1 MSRRRI
7 LVTSALPY
15 VNADLH
21 IGHLTEHIQ
30 TDVWRRFQRLR
41 GHEIRY
47 FCGDD
52 THGTATMLRA
62 QKEGR
67 PPEDLLA
74 EMQRAHEADLNAF
87 GVFYDRFSHTHSD
100 ANRALVAE
108 MWQALRTAGCIDE
121 RDVTQLFDPE
131 AGIFLA
137 DRFVVG
143 GCPRCKAPGQYGD
156 NCEVCGATYAPSD
169 LIDPKSAIS
178 GAVPELRTHRHLF
191 VRLEPFHDFL
201 AEWTETPGKVPPETA
216 NWLRNTF
223 LAAPLRDWDVSR
235 PAPYFGFEIPDS
247 PGNYF
252 YVWLDAPVG
261 YIAATKEWCDANGD
275 SLARWWNDPGC
286 EIHHFIGKDIAY
298 FHTLFWPA
306 MLKTAGYSLPT
317 AVHVHGFLTVNG
329 EKLSK
334 RKGTAIF
341 ARTYLDHLSP
351 EYLRY
356 YLASKLSARVDD
368 VDLNFDELIAKV
380 NADLVGKVVNLASRT
395 ARFVKGRALPAVYP
409 SARDG
414 GLFAAG
420 AAAGAELAEA
430 YESLDTSRAMRTI
443 MALADRANEFVEA
456 QAPWNLKKDPAKDGE
471 LLEVCAIALNLFR
484 QITIYL
490 APVLPRFAE
499 ESARLLSLEDA
510 AHWEDAA
517 KPVVGKTVAEFR
529 PLMERVDP
537 AKVEALLAAARAMSD
552 EATGSV
558 AGSAGPAGA
567 AEAIG
572 DGAGANAAEGEAFAG
587 DPLAPECSIDDF
599 TKIDLRIARIVSA
612 KAVPKADKLLEL
624 EISLGGGERRTIF
637 AGIKAAYDPETL
649 VGRLTVVVANLAP
662 RKMKFGVSEGMVL
675 AAGAGGSDLFILGP
689 DSGAKPGQRIR

>member
-30 TDVWRRFQRLR
+30 TDIWRRFQTLR

-62 QKEGR
+62 QKENR

-87 GVFYDRFSHTHSD
+87 GVFYDRFSNTHSD

-108 MWQALRTAGCIDE
+108 FWQALRGAGCIDE
-121 RDVTQLFDPE
+121 RDVTQLYDPQ

-143 GCPRCKAPGQYGD
+143 GCPRCQAPGQYGD
-156 NCEVCGATYAPSD
+156 NCEVCGATYEPSE
-169 LIDPKSAIS
+169 LVDPKSAIS

-191 VRLEPFHDFL
+191 VRLEPFHAFL
-201 AEWTETPGKVPPETA
+201 AEWTQTPGKVPPETA

-247 PGNYF
+247 PGNFF

-275 SLARWWNDPGC
+275 SLERWWKDPDC

-356 YLASKLSARVDD
+356 YFASKLSARVDD
-368 VDLNFDELIAKV
+368 IDLHFEEFVAKV

-395 ARFVKGRALPAVYP
+395 ARFVKGRALPATYP
-409 SARDG
+409 ATRDG

-420 AAAGAELAEA
+420 VAVGAELAEA

-443 MALADRANEFVEA
+443 MGLADRANEFVEA

-484 QITIYL
+484 QITVYL

-499 ESARLLSLEDA
+499 ESARLLSLAGETRWADA
-510 AHWEDAA
+510 AQ
-517 KPVVGKTVAEFR
+517 PVVGQTVAEFR

-552 EATGSV
+552 EATGGA
-558 AGSAGPAGA
+558 AGSAASADAGA
-567 AEAIG
+567 A
-572 DGAGANAAEGEAFAG
+572 GAANEDGEAFAG
-587 DPLAPECSIDDF
+587 EPLAPECSIDDF
-599 TKIDLRIARIVSA
+599 GKVDLRIARIVSA

-624 EISLGGGERRTIF
+624 EVSLGGGERRTIF

-662 RKMKFGVSEGMVL
+662 RKMKFGTSEGMVL
-675 AAGAGGSDLFILGP
+675 AAGAGGSDLFILSP